1 MALRMTTIAMSL
13 ALVTCSA
20 PPSVLE
26 QIIES
31 GSLTFVTRQSPTT
44 YYPSVDEPRGIEYE
58 LAKGFADR
66 LGVKLDIYVADQFWQ
81 IFPDLMLRRADIA
94 AAGLTVTEPRKE
106 IVDFSPPYQYA
117 SQHVIYRRG
126 TRRPYRIEDLYG
138 SDIEVLAGS
147 AYVGTLEEAKREHR
161 NLEWTENADV
171 DIEELVHRVAAG
183 ELRFTLVDSNMF
195 EHLQHA
201 HPNARVGFEI
211 KQGIPIAWALPKLAD
226 SSLREA
232 VSSYFAEAAASGRL
246 SRLIDRY
253 RLDDLDKFDHVGS
266 RAFVKHVSER
276 LPTYRSEFQAAA
288 GRMGF
293 DWRLLAALAYQE
305 SHWNPVAVSPTGVR
319 GMMMLTR
326 KTASMMG
333 VADRV
338 DPRQSILGGAAYL
351 AHVRAKLPTRIPE
364 PHRTWL
370 AVAAYNIGFGH
381 LEDARII
388 TQAQGGNPDNWS
400 DVRERLPL
408 LSEPQWYERARRGYA
423 RGAVAALYAEN
434 VRRYFE
440 ILSWLTADELFTE
453 EERPTPDDRDVALQ
467 AG

>member
-1 MALRMTTIAMSL
+1 
-13 ALVTCSA
+13 
-20 PPSVLE
+20 
-26 QIIES
+26 
-31 GSLTFVTRQSPTT
+31 
-44 YYPSVDEPRGIEYE
+44 
-58 LAKGFADR
+58 
-66 LGVKLDIYVADQFWQ
+66 
-81 IFPDLMLRRADIA
+81 
-94 AAGLTVTEPRKE
+94 
-106 IVDFSPPYQYA
+106 
-117 SQHVIYRRG
+117 
-126 TRRPYRIEDLYG
+126 
-138 SDIEVLAGS
+138 
-147 AYVGTLEEAKREHR
+147 
-161 NLEWTENADV
+161 
-171 DIEELVHRVAAG
+171 
-183 ELRFTLVDSNMF
+183 MF

-232 VSSYFAEAAASGRL
+232 VSSYFAEAAASGTL
-246 SRLIDRY
+246 SKLIDRY
-253 RLDDLDKFDHVGS
+253 RLDDLDEFDYVGS
-266 RAFVKHVSER
+266 RAFVNHVRER
-276 LPTYRSEFQAAA
+276 LPTYRSEFQTAAD
-288 GRMGF
+288 RMGF

-319 GMMMLTR
+319 GIMMLTR

-338 DPRQSILGGAAYL
+338 DPSQSILGGAAYL

-388 TQAQGGNPDNWS
+388 TQTQGGNPDDWR
-400 DVRERLPL
+400 DVHKHLPL
-408 LSEPQWYERARRGYA
+408 LSEPQWYERVRRGYA
-423 RGAVAALYAEN
+423 RGVVAALYVEN

-453 EERPTPDDRDVALQ
+453 QERPKPDDRDVALQ